1 MPYFIRPYSL
11 RTAGRQIQ
19 QLLHSTCL
27 EGRECFQG
35 FYVLVDF
42 HAAPGD
48 TTVLSGN
55 LVRDWQTLWHL
66 ISSRPAFDSALA
78 GRMLL
83 DIINEPD
90 GLGLR

>member
-1 MPYFIRPYSL
+1 MSDRV
-11 RTAGRQIQ
+11 
-19 QLLHSTCL
+19 CL
-27 EGRECFQG
+27 QG

-48 TTVLSGN
+48 TTVQSGN
-55 LVRDWQTLWHL
+55 LVRDWQTLWRV

-78 GRMLL
+78 GRIFL

-90 GLGLR
+90 GLGLRYKRRHFFSQSLKVFECEAHTQVCS

>member
-1 MPYFIRPYSL
+1 MHQSSCGDRL
-11 RTAGRQIQ
+11 
-19 QLLHSTCL
+19 
-27 EGRECFQG
+27 QG

-48 TTVLSGN
+48 TTLLSGS
-55 LVRDWQTLWHL
+55 LVSDWQTLWRL
-66 ISSRPAFDSALA
+66 ISGRPDFGSAMA
-78 GRMLL
+78 GRIFL